1 MRRSVTEPWL
11 VLMKTDS
18 VLPNDGLGRA
28 GLRLIDDFEFLT
40 GEQHPLVKLS
50 PGSGALLLEVPSM
63 ALKPVGERPV
73 AFTFDGRKLCGDF
86 VVGHNIDGLRLDDAE
101 RLA

>member
-1 MRRSVTEPWL
+1 MRRSVTDPWL
-11 VLMKTDS
+11 VCMKTDF
-18 VLPNDGLGRA
+18 VLPNDGLGHA

-50 PGSGALLLEVPSM
+50 PGPGALLLEVPSM
-63 ALKPVGERPV
+63 AFKPVGERPI
-73 AFTFDGRKLCGDF
+73 AFTFNGGKLCGDF
-86 VVGHNIDGLRLDDAE
+86 VVGNDIDGLRLDDAE